1 MRARAQTTATLLIAI
16 FMISIFTVAIPVS
29 AVDIIVN
36 PGGSIQAA
44 IDGASP
50 GETIIVAAGTY
61 TEAIW
66 IDKSLTLLSESGAV
80 STIIDGTGIV
90 QVRGAHV
97 MISASD
103 VVFGRE
109 GEGFTVKG
117 GNNYNL
123 LLTRELGLAET
134 PTYENI
140 LIEGNI
146 LEGPCRPFAS
156 SGGAYTANL
165 IGVTVSKNTMTPS
178 QYGAYIDI
186 GTDWRLIDNT
196 LNGAWFTLT
205 GISAGIVSG
214 NTFVGAGVSLALS
227 SDFVI
232 NYNSFSGETWDGA
245 YIHVWP
251 PCDPGTF
258 DATLNWWGTTD
269 PEEIEARII
278 DVTGVTVSYSP
289 WLAYPPGMEPIQVEI
304 DIKPGNDQN
313 SINLKSKGVVPVAI
327 LTTNDFDASAVDP
340 TTVEFAGVE
349 PIRWTMCD
357 VDGDLDLDMLFH
369 FKTED
374 LDIDADSIE
383 AMLTGATLD
392 ETPIEGTDSVKIVG
406 K

>member
-1 MRARAQTTATLLIAI
+1 MREKTTATLLIAI